1 MLMECKSVALWL
13 MDPRLLES
21 MCGPVTLSSISPSNA
36 SHAVSVGF
44 LPGAWPGSDEENDGR
59 LHRSLEPK
67 RVVINLSCGVCDIR
81 SLQLILSC
89 RARQEK
95 GM

>member
-1 MLMECKSVALWL
+1 MLMECKSVALWF

-44 LPGAWPGSDEENDGR
+44 LPGAWPGSVQEAMDGSID
-59 LHRSLEPK
+59 LSSPSALLSIFH
-67 RVVINLSCGVCDIR
+67 VVFVTLDPFS
-81 SLQLILSC
+81 
-89 RARQEK
+89 
-95 GM
+95 